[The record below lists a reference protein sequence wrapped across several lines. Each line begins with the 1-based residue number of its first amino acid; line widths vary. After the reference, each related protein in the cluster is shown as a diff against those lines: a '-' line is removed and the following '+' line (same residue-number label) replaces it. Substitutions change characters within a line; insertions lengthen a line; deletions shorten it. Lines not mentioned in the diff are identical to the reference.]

1 VSAATAADAG
11 QEPAPGARFCGMIRR
26 AAFAL
31 VLAAAAL
38 PAAAPLRAQ
47 APDLAPAKAAFAVI
61 QAALDKPKG
70 RPEWAKAREAVAALA
85 DPFQKRALLW
95 RLAAEKD
102 SGLRFPELAA
112 LLAETRAWPKTDAI
126 RERAEAALGASE
138 RAEDVVAHFL
148 AHPPR
153 TGEGWRG
160 YVAALSL
167 LGLEEDAAA
176 AARRAWRTA
185 PMAEKDEAAFA
196 RAHEKTLL
204 PADHAERV
212 ALYLRL
218 GRTPEAARNLA
229 RLAADAP
236 ERPVLDL
243 RLALRHGGLA
253 PAEAEARRSKL
264 PESQRADAWLVFD
277 LATWHRRAR
286 RYAEAAALF
295 AEAPAGSEHIPAW
308 WREAERTA
316 RELLAEKK
324 DREAYRAVAT
334 HRFAGGEGMATLEG
348 LAGWI
353 ALRRLDDL
361 AAAEKHFTRLWERS
375 FTALTRARAAFW
387 LSRVAKRRG
396 DAAAA
401 KDWLERAVSHPHYFY
416 GQMAALELGRA
427 ALEFPADPSLSA
439 EARAAFAAEELPR
452 AAALF
457 AAIGDGESARLLLLH
472 LAQGAE
478 TVERHALVADL
489 ALGLERIEGAVR
501 AGRRAGLRNAPLLG
515 MSWPT
520 PKLPEG
526 VSVEPAFVYAI
537 ARQESEFH
545 PGAVSPAGAR
555 GLMQLM
561 PATAAE
567 VARQMKLPYSRD
579 KLTEDPVYNL
589 RLGAHFL
596 GQVTGRF
603 DGAYF
608 VAAAAYNA
616 GPKRAEEWI
625 ARYGDP
631 RKDVDPLDWIEQIP
645 FEETRTYVQ
654 RVMENLVVYRHKAGT
669 LKLVNPPLTLWR
681 AP

>member
-1 VSAATAADAG
+1 MIRSAAL
-11 QEPAPGARFCGMIRR
+11 
-26 AAFAL
+26 AL
-31 VLAAAAL
+31 IFAAAAL
-38 PAAAPLRAQ
+38 APAAPLRAQ
-47 APDLAPAKAAFAVI
+47 APDLAPAKAAFAAI

-70 RPEWAKAREAVAALA
+70 RPEWAKARDAVSALA

-102 SGLRFPELAA
+102 SGLRFPDLAA
-112 LLAETRAWPKTDAI
+112 LLAETRGWPRLDAI

-153 TGEGWRG
+153 TGEGWRA

-176 AARRAWRTA
+176 AALRAWRAA

-196 RAHEKTLL
+196 RAHEKAFGA
-204 PADHAERV
+204 ADHAARA

-218 GRTPEAARNLA
+218 GRLPEALRNLA
-229 RLAADAP
+229 RLPADAS
-236 ERPVLDL
+236 ERPLLEL
-243 RLALRHGGLA
+243 RLAVRQGALA
-253 PAEAEARRSKL
+253 PAEAEARRAKL
-264 PESQRADAWLVFD
+264 ADAEKADAWLVFD
-277 LATWHRRAR
+277 LATAHRRAR

-295 AEAPAGSEHIPAW
+295 AEAPAGSEHIAAW

-324 DREAYRAVAT
+324 DREAYRAVAA
-334 HRFAGGEGMATLEG
+334 HRFEGGEGMATLDG

-387 LSRVAKRRG
+387 LARVATRRG

-401 KDWLERAVSHPHYFY
+401 KAWLERAAAHPHYFY
-416 GQMAALELGRA
+416 GQMAALDLGRA
-427 ALEFPADPSLSA
+427 ALDLPVDPALSA
-439 EARAAFAAEELPR
+439 EARAAFAAEDLPR

-457 AAIGDGESARLLLLH
+457 AAIGDGEGARLALLH
-472 LAQGAE
+472 LVQGAE

-489 ALGLERIEGAVR
+489 ALGLERVEAAVR

-515 MSWPT
+515 TSWPT
-520 PKLPEG
+520 PKLPDG
-526 VSVEPAFVYAI
+526 ISVEAAFVYAI

-545 PGAVSPAGAR
+545 PGAVSRAGAR

-567 VARQMKLPYSRD
+567 VARQMKLPYSRE
-579 KLTEDPVYNL
+579 KLTEDPDYNL

-608 VAAAAYNA
+608 IAAAAYNA

-631 RKDVDPLDWIEQIP
+631 RRDVDPLDWIEQIP

-669 LKLVNPPLTLWR
+669 LRLVKPPSSLWR